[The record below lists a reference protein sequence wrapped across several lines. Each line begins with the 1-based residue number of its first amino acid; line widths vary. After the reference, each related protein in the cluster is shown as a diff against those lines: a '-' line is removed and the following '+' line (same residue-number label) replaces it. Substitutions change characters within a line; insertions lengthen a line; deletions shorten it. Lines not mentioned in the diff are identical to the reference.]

1 MSQANGQGQASTKEI
16 LHAIPSALVVGLV
29 VMMGFI
35 LFAAVYASAASAG
48 GASPFFSSS
57 GDMATFGFFI
67 GFFGRL
73 APIFEKYI

>member
-1 MSQANGQGQASTKEI
+1 MSQANGQNQASTKEI

-29 VMMGFI
+29 AMMGFI
-35 LFAAVYASAASAG
+35 LFAAVYASAGGTSA
-48 GASPFFSSS
+48 FFASS